1 MLSWKL
7 GGLQHDHVM
16 SRSRRKRLPDET
28 FSTQIDALAQDGR
41 GIARRDGKVVFIHG
55 ALPGEEVR
63 FRYTAL
69 QRNHDQGQTL
79 EVLSP
84 SPDRVTP
91 DCEHFGVCGGCC
103 LQHLDS
109 DRQLDVKQ
117 AWLLDSLARI
127 GKVEPAEI
135 LEPLTGPV
143 WGYRHKARL
152 GVRYVTKK
160 GRVLVGFREQN
171 ARYIADLQSCRV
183 LHPRVGELLEAL
195 AALIQDLS
203 IRERLPQIEVALG
216 DTQAA
221 LSFRVLDIPSDQ
233 DRIKLADFGR
243 EHDIQIHLQLKGPD
257 SITPLWPR
265 EPEPLAYHL
274 PAPRPDIGV

>member
-1 MLSWKL
+1 MLSCKR
-7 GGLQHDHVM
+7 GNLQHDDLM
-16 SRSRRKRLPDET
+16 SRSRRKRLPDEI
-28 FSTQIDALAQDGR
+28 FSAQIDALAQDGR
-41 GIARRDGKVVFIHG
+41 GIARRDGKIVFIHG

-69 QRNHDQGQTL
+69 QRNHDQGQAV

-117 AWLLDSLARI
+117 TWLLDNLTGI

-135 LEPLTGPV
+135 LAPLTGPV

-152 GVRYVTKK
+152 GVRYVAKK
-160 GRVLVGFREQN
+160 GRVLVGFRERN
-171 ARYIADLQSCRV
+171 GRYVADLRHCRV
-183 LHPRVGELLEAL
+183 LHPRVGELLETL

-203 IRERLPQIEVALG
+203 IRERLATNRSGPWRYAGGLK
-216 DTQAA
+216 
-221 LSFRVLDIPSDQ
+221 LSGVGYAQRS
-233 DRIKLADFGR
+233 
-243 EHDIQIHLQLKGPD
+243 GPD
-257 SITPLWPR
+257 KTGR
-265 EPEPLAYHL
+265 FRAETRH
-274 PAPRPDIGV
+274 PDPSATQRA